1 MQAINEIKSIIIVVL
16 LKMKMNLKSAF
27 LAAIT
32 CIVFSCN
39 NQQQQSA
46 TNEKPDE
53 NNLLNCYRYINNN
66 DTINLK
72 TVNVKGFITGTLVY
86 NLYEKDENKG
96 TIQGSMKGN
105 VLIADYTFFSEGMK
119 SVRQVAFKK
128 IGSNFIEGYGDVE
141 DKNGKMIFKN
151 PDSLTFSQSVILKA
165 FDCRYLSATN

>member
-1 MQAINEIKSIIIVVL
+1 ML
-16 LKMKMNLKSAF
+16 LKMKMNLKPVF
-27 LAAIT
+27 LLAIA

-39 NQQQQSA
+39 NQRQQSA
-46 TNEKPDE
+46 TNEKPGE
-53 NNLLNCYRYINNN
+53 SNLLNCYQYINNN
-66 DTINLK
+66 DTIILK

-86 NLYEKDENKG
+86 NLYEKDKNKG
-96 TIQGSMKGN
+96 TIQGSMKGD

-151 PDSLTFSQSVILKA
+151 PDSLTFSKSVILRP
-165 FDCRYLSATN
+165 FDCKYLSATK